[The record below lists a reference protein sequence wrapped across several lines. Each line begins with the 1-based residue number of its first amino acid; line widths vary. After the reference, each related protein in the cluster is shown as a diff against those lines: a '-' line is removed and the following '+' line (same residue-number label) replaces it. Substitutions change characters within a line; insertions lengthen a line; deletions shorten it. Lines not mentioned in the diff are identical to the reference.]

1 MSSNFWET
9 EDGFQTLTS
18 NSLDSH
24 LSTTPKTAVRSLVAG
39 HSDGLPMDAP
49 AGTRVAFNGQL
60 SALLCYP
67 SPPPHGSSG
76 TIVTVRTAM
85 GDTTHHEGL
94 VFVRWDAGGLSGIH
108 SEHLV
113 HLGSPGKVA
122 NSPYRRVVSSL
133 GDLDDFLR
141 VASDGPDLVHK
152 ATKDL
157 WSLSVSGGDYVIQRL
172 FDETGKPLK
181 V

>member
-9 EDGFQTLTS
+9 EDGFQTLVS
-18 NSLDSH
+18 GSLDTH
-24 LSTTPKTAVRSLVAG
+24 LASTPRTSVRSLVAG
-39 HSDGLPMDAP
+39 HSEGVPTDAA
-49 AGTRVAFNGQL
+49 AGTRVAFVGKL
-60 SALLCYP
+60 SALLCYA

-85 GDTTHHEGL
+85 GDTTNHEGL

-108 SEHLV
+108 AEHLV
-113 HLGSPGKVA
+113 HLGSTERVA